1 MALLALHSK
10 PLLADDLDITLD
22 VRDLGSGYAQLL
34 SVAAEPEIAASS
46 LNIESDEDGVD
57 NAELRG
63 THLPYYREFNVE
75 DSESSWY
82 TQISVSY
89 MKLSED
95 YVLDLTPD
103 ISLTLK
109 PEWEA
114 LSGLAEIGFVF
125 PLGYGFSLA
134 PGISAGVSRL
144 ENEAELRPGST
155 VDELPKR
162 LDGELFNWSTNA
174 VLGRAHLGLRYDQK
188 HSNFRVKGVAH
199 LTYTYVDSY
208 SESRDFAGFSDH
220 SGAAILKLDVSR
232 RINSDSAE
240 RGMYLIGH
248 LGTTSFIGENRSDL
262 GFDSIHEVG
271 LSLGIDRYAAGL
283 LYLFGEDAD
292 GLTVTFNY
300 DF

>member
-1 MALLALHSK
+1 MQPVGSVMSTRKLTHRFSCLVCTMALLALHSK

-34 SVAAEPEIAASS
+34 SVAAEPEIAATS

-82 TQISVSY
+82 TQISLSY

-114 LSGLAEIGFVF
+114 LSGLAEIVFCFPFGLWIFV
-125 PLGYGFSLA
+125 
-134 PGISAGVSRL
+134 
-144 ENEAELRPGST
+144 GSG
-155 VDELPKR
+155 DQR
-162 LDGELFNWSTNA
+162 
-174 VLGRAHLGLRYDQK
+174 GRIQA
-188 HSNFRVKGVAH
+188 
-199 LTYTYVDSY
+199 
-208 SESRDFAGFSDH
+208 
-220 SGAAILKLDVSR
+220 
-232 RINSDSAE
+232 
-240 RGMYLIGH
+240 
-248 LGTTSFIGENRSDL
+248 
-262 GFDSIHEVG
+262 
-271 LSLGIDRYAAGL
+271 
-283 LYLFGEDAD
+283 
-292 GLTVTFNY
+292 
-300 DF
+300 